1 MLDQPRGIS
10 GLGVSRGWSINTGTA
25 SQHAQA
31 QGTHMLAE
39 SLGAY
44 GGALYLTSLKRVQ
57 ADLGFLCDLGFL
69 HIQEMWLQKSH
80 RRSHVPHE

>member
-1 MLDQPRGIS
+1 ML
-10 GLGVSRGWSINTGTA
+10 T
-25 SQHAQA
+25 
-31 QGTHMLAE
+31 E

-80 RRSHVPHE
+80 RRSHVPHG